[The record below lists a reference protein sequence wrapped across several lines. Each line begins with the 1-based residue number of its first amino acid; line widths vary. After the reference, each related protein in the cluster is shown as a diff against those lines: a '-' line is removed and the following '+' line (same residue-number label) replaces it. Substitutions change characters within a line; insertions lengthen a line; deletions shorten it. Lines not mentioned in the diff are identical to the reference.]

1 MDYLKN
7 INIINSTDKE
17 KEKFCFLLLT
27 TINNPYLRI
36 ILDYIIDK
44 TIKNQVLV
52 KFCFDD
58 SINKALEKIGKKQVS
73 SFNGKEYLFC
83 VKGLNEKNI
92 IEDIFPY
99 VFVNFIKDREEIFE
113 LIRLFCVDLVES
125 TGKYNITKYL
135 HILFEEKLKIKID
148 VKNKYAF
155 IQKNKDFLNDFYKR
169 HKMYNRLEETSNDN
183 ILEDFFKILFFTI
196 YCSNKGLENNY
207 LDFLNK
213 TILDKFREKNINEFL
228 YTKIKS
234 NYETFFYN
242 EFNEAFPT
250 FIQYFKNILKRI
262 ELNTSLSTISIMQN
276 FKNNYKNFLEKN
288 YNKNLFTI
296 NTNLKNN
303 KNMVEYMNVIFN
315 NNINFEDKEKI
326 EDK

>member
-7 INIINSTDKE
+7 INTINSTNEE

-44 TIKNQVLV
+44 TIKNQILV
-52 KFCFDD
+52 KFCFDE

-73 SFNGKEYLFC
+73 SFNGNDYIFC
-83 VKGLNEKNI
+83 VKGLNEKNV

-99 VFVNFIKDREEIFE
+99 VFVSFIKDKEEIFE
-113 LIRLFCVDLVES
+113 LIRLFCVDLVNS
-125 TGKYNITKYL
+125 TAEYKIAKHLQT
-135 HILFEEKLKIKID
+135 LFEEKLKIKID

-155 IQKNKDFLNDFYKR
+155 TQKNKDFLNDFYKR
-169 HKMYNRLEETSNDN
+169 HKMYDKLEESSNND
-183 ILEDFFKILFFTI
+183 ILEDFFKLLFFTI

-213 TILDKFREKNINEFL
+213 LILDKFREKNVNEFL

-234 NYETFFYN
+234 NYETFSHN
-242 EFNEAFPT
+242 EFNNAFPN

-262 ELNTSLSTISIMQN
+262 ELNTSLSTMSIMQN

-303 KNMVEYMNVIFN
+303 KNMVEYMNIIFD
-315 NNINFEDKEKI
+315 NNITFEDTEKI
-326 EDK
+326 NK